1 MKSSANFLLISK
13 NLSFSFFGQ
22 VTGSIQWEYILSSPE
37 KQSQVQTIS
46 ETIFPQMKTHFLKE
60 QIKAQ
65 Y

>member
-13 NLSFSFFGQ
+13 NLFFSFFGR

-46 ETIFPQMKTHFLKE
+46 ETISPQMKTHFLKE